1 YGAEGANGVIVI
13 TTKKGTA
20 GETRYSV
27 SYQRGAVS
35 RAVPFPDMV
44 NAFQYAEL
52 YREAQINAGN
62 VPEGTNPEDIDIPD
76 WDGKT
81 NTNWTDVVTNEHATT
96 QQFGI
101 SASGGTEQA
110 TYRGSFS
117 YQNAESIVISSGFER
132 FSGSFNFGYDFN
144 ENIDISNQFLGSFSE
159 LNGIREG
166 SAYFANPTAAP
177 LFMLPTAPAYN
188 DDGSIYIGDKLT
200 NYNPVWVAKYDVSR
214 TRNYRLVNSTK
225 LNIDLTDNLVFHSEA
240 GLDYSVLTEKTYGN
254 PVHG

>member
-1 YGAEGANGVIVI
+1 
-13 TTKKGTA
+13 
-20 GETRYSV
+20 
-27 SYQRGAVS
+27 
-35 RAVPFPDMV
+35 
-44 NAFQYAEL
+44 
-52 YREAQINAGN
+52 
-62 VPEGTNPEDIDIPD
+62 
-76 WDGKT
+76 
-81 NTNWTDVVTNEHATT
+81 
-96 QQFGI
+96 
-101 SASGGTEQA
+101 ASGGTEQV

-117 YQNAESIVISSGFER
+117 YQNAESIVISSGFEL

-254 PVHG
+254 PVHGWAANTRGFARSANNRIFLGTLQNGFSYQFDINENHSIDTDLINILKLYKFQQIVTAAQGFATLGVTNVES